1 MKFNKITEIIPD
13 NLPGWAIKAMAQG
26 QLFITMLK
34 RIEDL
39 EAFKTNYR
47 QKIVAEIH
55 AMKIVASQTRN
66 IHAIPL
72 RQDVVNATIEEI
84 ADRIKKSAI

>member
-1 MKFNKITEIIPD
+1 MKFDKITEIIPD

-47 QKIVAEIH
+47 QKIVAEIR
-55 AMKIVASQTRN
+55 AMKGKWISCD
-66 IHAIPL
+66 PL
-72 RQDVVNATIEEI
+72 EPEDYDIAERI
-84 ADRIKKSAI
+84 ADHLEKEL